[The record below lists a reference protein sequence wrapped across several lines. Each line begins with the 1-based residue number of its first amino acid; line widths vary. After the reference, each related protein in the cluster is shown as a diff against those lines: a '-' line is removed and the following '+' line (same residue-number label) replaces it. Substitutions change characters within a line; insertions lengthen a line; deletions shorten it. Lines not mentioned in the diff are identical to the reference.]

1 MKIHQKL
8 PKIGDSASNMV
19 TYSTEMVIN
28 YAQLVGDKN
37 PIHLSEDYAKETIFK
52 KRLVH
57 GTLVA
62 GQISNL
68 IASKLP
74 GPGSI
79 FIFQDLNFKNPVYHG
94 DIISCLVKVV
104 DLKKSKNIAFLE
116 TVMTNEHDEI
126 VIFGSA
132 VIKIV

>member
-1 MKIHQKL
+1 MSIHQKL

-28 YAQLVGDKN
+28 YAELVGDKN
-37 PIHLSEDYAKETIFK
+37 PIHLLEDYASETLFK

-57 GTLVA
+57 GTLVS

-79 FIFQDLNFKNPVYHG
+79 FVYQDLNFKTPVYHG
-94 DIISCLVKVV
+94 DTITCLVKVV
-104 DLKKSKNIAFLE
+104 DLKKSKDIVFLE
-116 TVMTNEHDEI
+116 TVLTNEHNEI
-126 VIFGSA
+126 VIIGSA
-132 VIKIV
+132 VIKFV